1 MVVLVQSAA
10 EVALATLAVVVIPI
24 DPVPTIV
31 LATLAG
37 VRTVVRL
44 VARQVDG
51 SVAVAGETV
60 LVEVP
65 LWDRVRQFRD
75 VQSRATRI
83 WTKSVAVAVA
93 S

>member
-1 MVVLVQSAA
+1 MLVQSAV
-10 EVALATLAVVVIPI
+10 EVASAIPADVVIPI

-37 VRTVVRL
+37 VRTVARL
-44 VARQVDG
+44 VVRQVDG

-60 LVEVP
+60 LVVVRLWVP
-65 LWDRVRQFRD
+65 VRRFRD
-75 VQSRATRI
+75 VQSRATKI
-83 WTKSVAVAVA
+83 WTKSVAVVVA